1 MFKHYC
7 QLALVLCVAS
17 GMSEEV
23 NVITAILLAG
33 FAQSLVLSGF
43 LYNKSKQLKQF
54 KILMLIH
61 LVFALDLF
69 LVFAGQHN

>member
-1 MFKHYC
+1 
-7 QLALVLCVAS
+7 
-17 GMSEEV
+17 MSEEV